1 MSVRR
6 ASRAVVAF
14 VVLVAAGASCVGGGG
29 GGGNGSFEA
38 AELSGSVS
46 VRAPD
51 GAVRTLER
59 GDDVPAGSVIKTGSD
74 DSFVRLEAG
83 AGRAVELLADTQVTM
98 VDARTV
104 TLDIGRVLGQTGT
117 RQPLTISSRGTVVQV
132 SVDGASR
139 VERLL
144 GALRV
149 AVYAGSSR
157 VELLGR
163 GVDVPRFRELVV
175 AGGVPLEREPRPL
188 TLSATD
194 RWDRR
199 LLGDVLDFDRELGQF
214 GTGFNAEFGSVPIA
228 PRFFANF
235 VTLPSV
241 GFLRAQLPTNQP
253 AEILVGV
260 VFAQRLAAEAANQL
274 RLPEF
279 FAALVNL
286 RDQGATWG
294 LIAKEMGLD
303 LRLALQGV
311 RDAIARGTAP
321 EPAPDGGRTGG
332 GGGGPTGGGG
342 AGTGGGGGGGSTP
355 DPEPSPTP
363 TGEPTEP
370 PDDEPPPEECS
381 VIDTLLG
388 QCPEPAGNSGSS
400 AASSCSA
407 VVALLD
413 PNC

>member
-1 MSVRR
+1 MSLRR
-6 ASRAVVAF
+6 AAVTLVAC

-29 GGGNGSFEA
+29 GGGDGSFEV
-38 AELSGSVS
+38 AEVSGSVS
-46 VRAPD
+46 VRAP
-51 GAVRTLER
+51 GAALRTLER
-59 GDDVPAGSVIKTGSD
+59 GDDIPAGSVVKTGAA
-74 DSFVRLEAG
+74 DSFVRLEGG

-98 VDARTV
+98 VDTRTV

-117 RQPLTISSRGTVVQV
+117 QQPLTISSRGTVVQV
-132 SVDGASR
+132 SVGGSSR

-163 GVDVPRFRELVV
+163 GVEVPRFRELVV

-260 VFAQRLAAEAANQL
+260 VFAQQLAAKAANQL
-274 RLPEF
+274 QLPQF
-279 FAALVNL
+279 FTELVGL

-294 LIAKEMGLD
+294 LIAKDKGLD

-321 EPAPDGGRTGG
+321 EPAPGG
-332 GGGGPTGGGG
+332 G
-342 AGTGGGGGGGSTP
+342 GTGGGGGGNGGGGGGNGGGGGP
-355 DPEPSPTP
+355 PPGPEPSPTP

-370 PDDEPPPEECS
+370 PDDEPPPEDCS
-381 VIDTLLG
+381 VIETLLG
-388 QCPEPAGNSGSS
+388 QCPEPTGNAGS
-400 AASSCSA
+400 AAAPSCTA
-407 VVALLD
+407 VEALLD

>member
-6 ASRAVVAF
+6 AGRMVVAC
-14 VVLVAAGASCVGGGG
+14 VVLCAAGVSCVGRGGGG
-29 GGGNGSFEA
+29 GSGSFEA
-38 AELSGSVS
+38 AQVAGSVS
-46 VRAPD
+46 VRAP
-51 GAVRTLER
+51 GAAVRTLQQ
-59 GDDVPAGSVIKTGSD
+59 GDDVPVGSFVKTGST
-74 DSFVRLEAG
+74 DSFVRLEG
-83 AGRAVELLADTQVTM
+83 NAGRVVELLNDTQVTLAS
-98 VDARTV
+98 ARTAS
-104 TLDIGRVLGQTGT
+104 LDIGRVLGQTGT
-117 RQPLTISSRGTVVQV
+117 EQPLTIESRGTVVRIAV
-132 SVDGASR
+132 GGASR

-149 AVYAGSSR
+149 AVYQGSSR

-163 GVDVPRFRELVV
+163 GVDVGRFRELVV

-188 TLSATD
+188 TLSPTD

-253 AEILVGV
+253 AEVLVGV
-260 VFAQRLAAEAANQL
+260 VFAQQLATKASNQ
-274 RLPEF
+274 
-279 FAALVNL
+279 AALPQLFNVLVGL

-294 LIAKEMGLD
+294 LIAKEKGLE

-311 RDAIARGTAP
+311 RDAIRRGTTP
-321 EPAPDGGRTGG
+321 PTPPDGGGGSGG
-332 GGGGPTGGGG
+332 GGGNGG
-342 AGTGGGGGGGSTP
+342 GGGGGGGSTP
-355 DPEPSPTP
+355 GPQPSPTP

-370 PDDEPPPEECS
+370 PPDEEPPPEECS
-381 VIDTLLG
+381 VLETLLG
-388 QCPEPAGNSGSS
+388 QCTQTGGNTGSPAARN
-400 AASSCSA
+400 CSA
-407 VVALLD
+407 VEALLD